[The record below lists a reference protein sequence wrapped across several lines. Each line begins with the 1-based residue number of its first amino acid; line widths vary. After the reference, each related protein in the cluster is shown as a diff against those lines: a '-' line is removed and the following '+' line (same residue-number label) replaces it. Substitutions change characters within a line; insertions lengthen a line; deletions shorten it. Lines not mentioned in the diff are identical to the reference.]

1 MNSMFKS
8 GHRPAAWRRLSIAF
22 YCILFTQSLTAQK
35 VMSISGGI
43 QNQDNYLM
51 EFSVGQVFLESPN
64 HLNYISSEGVLNP
77 QPKRIVFDSPIDFAV
92 FPNPTRD
99 FFDLHFT
106 NPNEITR
113 VLIKNN
119 QGIILKEF
127 SSGFEKFKTDLKFAP
142 GVYYI
147 TVMTP
152 RNQKTKTIIK
162 L

>member
-8 GHRPAAWRRLSIAF
+8 GQWSVAWRRLSIAF
-22 YCILFTQSLTAQK
+22 YCILLSQSMTAQK

-43 QNQDNYLM
+43 QSQENYLM

-64 HLNYISSEGVLNP
+64 HLNYISNEGVLNP
-77 QPKRIVFDSPIDFAV
+77 EPKRIAFETPIDFAA
-92 FPNPTRD
+92 FPNPTMG

-106 NPNEITR
+106 NPKEITR

>member
-1 MNSMFKS
+1 MFKS
-8 GHRPAAWRRLSIAF
+8 GQRPATWRRLSIAF
-22 YCILFTQSLTAQK
+22 YCILFSQSLSAQK
-35 VMSISGGI
+35 VMSSSGGI

-64 HLNYISSEGVLNP
+64 HLKYISSEGVLNP
-77 QPKRIVFDSPIDFAV
+77 QPKRIAFESPIDFAL

-99 FFDLHFT
+99 FFDLH
-106 NPNEITR
+106 
-113 VLIKNN
+113 
-119 QGIILKEF
+119 

>member
-8 GHRPAAWRRLSIAF
+8 GQRPVAWRGFSVAF
-22 YCILFTQSLTAQK
+22 YCILFAQSSTAQK
-35 VMSISGGI
+35 VLSVSGGI
-43 QNQDNYLM
+43 QSQDNYLM

-77 QPKRIVFDSPIDFAV
+77 QPRRIAIESPIDFAV

-99 FFDLHFT
+99 FFELHFT
-106 NPNEITR
+106 NPKEIIR
-113 VLIKNN
+113 VSIKNK

-127 SSGFEKFKTDLKFAP
+127 SSGFEKFNTDLKFAP

-147 TVMTP
+147 TVMTR